1 MFKILKDN
9 LPMYLVWLVMLAC
22 ISVGVATTNVLSI
35 AALIIFAVFLVLSP
49 TINSCVLLF
58 GIMPFANIFKY
69 QADATSFFTICE
81 LLLIAVSVFK
91 TQKIKGKF
99 IISLLLLATYMFAT
113 DVPNT
118 NIFGIVRIIIGFY
131 LIYLVTSKA
140 TKNDVVNIAYMLSGS
155 TILTLLLSMNAN
167 YFKYIEPYLIDLNFV
182 LDSTGHV
189 TETMRMG
196 GFFGDPNYCGVLVLV
211 SIALLCTL
219 YYFKKIKVEFWI
231 FISFLIPLG
240 FFTYSKSYFLCIA
253 ALAVFLILF
262 VLLPKHTGWGILSIA
277 AVGVV
282 VSMAV
287 SGKIEVI
294 NVILERFLN
303 EDFSTGR
310 AELNN
315 IYLNYIWN
323 KPTTLFFGEGIS
335 THVMEG
341 SSNNVH
347 NIYIEALFKFGVFGV
362 AIYLVTLFNSISFTK
377 TKKERK
383 RVANYFPLMFIAVSY
398 FALAGITLCEPPI
411 YLAIAI
417 LAINFNSLCEKE
429 PKYVVS

>member
-22 ISVGVATTNVLSI
+22 ISVGVATTNILSI

-81 LLLIAVSVFK
+81 LLLVVVSIFK
-91 TQKIKGKF
+91 TRKIKGKF

-118 NIFGIVRIIIGFY
+118 NVFGIIKILVGFY
-131 LIYLVTSKA
+131 LIYLLTSNA
-140 TKNDVVNIAYMLSGS
+140 TKNDVINIGYMLSGS
-155 TILTLLLSMNAN
+155 TILMLLLSMNQA
-167 YFKYIEPYLIDLNFV
+167 YYRYVEPYLVDLNYV
-182 LDSTGHV
+182 LDSTGHA
-189 TETMRMG
+189 TDIMRMG
-196 GFFGDPNYCGVLVLV
+196 GISGDPNYCGLLVLMSV
-211 SIALLCTL
+211 ALLCTL
-219 YYFKKIKVEFWI
+219 YYFKRIKIEFWF

-253 ALAVFLILF
+253 ALVVFLILF
-262 VLLPKHTGWGILSIA
+262 VLLPKHTGWGILSIV
-277 AVGVV
+277 AVVV
-282 VSMAV
+282 IVSMAT

-294 NVILERFLN
+294 NVILDRFLN

-315 IYLNYIWN
+315 IYLNYIWDT
-323 KPTTLFFGEGIS
+323 PFTLFFGEGIS
-335 THVMEG
+335 AYKFEG
-341 SSNNVH
+341 ISKTVH

-377 TKKERK
+377 TKKIK
-383 RVANYFPLMFIAVSY
+383 KKIANYFPLMFIAISY
-398 FALAGITLCEPPI
+398 FALAGITMYEFPF